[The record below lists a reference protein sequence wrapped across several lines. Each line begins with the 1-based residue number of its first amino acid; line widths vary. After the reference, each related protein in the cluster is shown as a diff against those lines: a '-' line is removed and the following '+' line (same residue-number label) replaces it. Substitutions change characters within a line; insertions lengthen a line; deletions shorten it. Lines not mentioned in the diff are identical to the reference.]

1 MQPFYNTIQLTG
13 EDLKKAVSDAQ
24 RQEDAIY
31 LLYKHTGK
39 PYSPSQVL
47 RLMEK
52 AGKNWPIT
60 SIRRAITNLEQQ
72 GKLDKTYLMF
82 SGPMGK
88 PEHTWI
94 IKN

>member
-1 MQPFYNTIQLTG
+1 MQTYYNTNSLTG

-24 RQEDAIY
+24 RQEDAIF

-60 SIRRAITNLEQQ
+60 SLRRAITNLEKQ
-72 GKLDKTYLMF
+72 GKLIKTDEMREGLY
-82 SGPMGK
+82 GK

-94 IKN
+94 IK